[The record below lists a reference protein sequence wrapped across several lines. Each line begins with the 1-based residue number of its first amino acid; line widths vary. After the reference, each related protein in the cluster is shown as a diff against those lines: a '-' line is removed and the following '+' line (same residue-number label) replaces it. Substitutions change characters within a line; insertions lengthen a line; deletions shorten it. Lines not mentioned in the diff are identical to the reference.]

1 MDIRSDGVVQFVA
14 AGVLVTGL
22 ALVLESRRVA
32 WTPPFLFALAWMVLV
47 MSLGAI
53 TLLYL
58 LIRRGEAYR
67 VSTLFY
73 LVPATTAVLGYLVF
87 GERLAPTALV
97 GMVLVAAGA
106 ALVNAP
112 GQRRA

>member
-1 MDIRSDGVVQFVA
+1 
-14 AGVLVTGL
+14 
-22 ALVLESRRVA
+22 
-32 WTPPFLFALAWMVLV
+32 

-53 TLLYL
+53 TLLFL

-73 LVPATTAVLGYLVF
+73 LVPATTAVIAYFVF
-87 GERLAPTALV
+87 GERLTPTALL
-97 GMVLVAAGA
+97 GMALVAAGA

-112 GQRRA
+112 GAAPGRRTE

>member
-1 MDIRSDGVVQFVA
+1 M
-14 AGVLVTGL
+14 
-22 ALVLESRRVA
+22 
-32 WTPPFLFALAWMVLV
+32 FALGWMVLV

-73 LVPATTAVLGYLVF
+73 LVPATTAVIAYFVF
-87 GERLAPTALV
+87 GERLTPIALV
-97 GMVLVAAGA
+97 GMALVAVGA
-106 ALVNAP
+106 ALVNV
-112 GQRRA
+112 RR